1 MEVFDHEKLSTEAL
15 VEAKKIH
22 KALRLDSLALGLLMM
37 DGNQTAVDLLRIDSL
52 VQFLW
57 ATAKGLN
64 PTIPAFGQ
72 REWNAKTLLTIS
84 QLKSQFNTNEMELL
98 IDYTQEWC

>member
-37 DGNQTAVDLLRIDSL
+37 DGSQTAVDLLRIDSL

-57 ATAKGLN
+57 ATAMGRKN
-64 PTIPAFGQ
+64 
-72 REWNAKTLLTIS
+72 S
-84 QLKSQFNTNEMELL
+84 TN
-98 IDYTQEWC
+98 YHSAQVTVQH